1 MAEETS
7 QKIKWWLIIA
17 ALVILVTILHYSTP
31 TMKWQYHLIFM
42 QSYFIPIILGAF
54 QFGIRGGLGTAIAVS
69 FLYFPHIM
77 LQWGGLVEGN
87 LMRFLQIVLFN
98 VIGYLTGLK
107 AQNEKEEKSRY
118 QNTAEQL
125 EKTLQKIRE
134 QSVRIEEMED
144 QLRQADR
151 LAVVGELSASL
162 AHEVRNPLGS
172 IRGIVDILKD
182 ELPTNKEMAN
192 FLNIMVQETERLNEV
207 VENYLRFAGQK
218 SSQVISFDIR
228 EIIKNTELLLANR
241 ARKNQITIKTRLPEK
256 ELPLTGVPGQLQQ
269 VLMNLALNSIQAMP
283 DGGDLSVEV
292 ERLGTKSQDG
302 EKASDSKNTN
312 EIRISISDNGKGIS
326 EPDIERIFKPFY
338 TTRQDGTGLGLA
350 IVKRIIDQNNWRIE
364 VESEINRGSIFSIY
378 IPIEENNEKTK

>member
-17 ALVILVTILHYSTP
+17 GLVILVTVLHYSTP

-107 AQNEKEEKSRY
+107 AQNAKEEKSRY

-192 FLNIMVQETERLNEV
+192 F
-207 VENYLRFAGQK
+207 
-218 SSQVISFDIR
+218 
-228 EIIKNTELLLANR
+228 
-241 ARKNQITIKTRLPEK
+241 
-256 ELPLTGVPGQLQQ
+256 
-269 VLMNLALNSIQAMP
+269 
-283 DGGDLSVEV
+283 
-292 ERLGTKSQDG
+292 
-302 EKASDSKNTN
+302 
-312 EIRISISDNGKGIS
+312 
-326 EPDIERIFKPFY
+326 
-338 TTRQDGTGLGLA
+338 
-350 IVKRIIDQNNWRIE
+350 
-364 VESEINRGSIFSIY
+364 
-378 IPIEENNEKTK
+378 

>member
-1 MAEETS
+1 MNQERS

-17 ALVILVTILHYSTP
+17 SLVILVTALHYGTP

-182 ELPTNKEMAN
+182 ELPPNKETEN

-218 SSQVISFDIR
+218 SSQVISFDIK

-256 ELPLTGVPGQLQQ
+256 ELSLTGVPGQLQQ

-283 DGGDLSVEV
+283 DGGEISIEAGLSDITAPGK
-292 ERLGTKSQDG
+292 ERTG
-302 EKASDSKNTN
+302 AKNET
-312 EIRISISDNGKGIS
+312 RISISDNGKGIS
-326 EPDIERIFKPFY
+326 KPDIEKIFKPFY

-364 VESEINRGSIFSIY
+364 VESEINKGSSFSIH
-378 IPIEENNEKTK
+378 IPLEENKGKKK

>member
-1 MAEETS
+1 MPDNNS

-17 ALVILVTILHYSTP
+17 SLVILVTALHYSIP

-54 QFGIRGGLGTAIAVS
+54 QFGVRGGLGTAIAVS

-118 QNTAEQL
+118 QHTAEQL
-125 EKTLQKIRE
+125 EKTLQKLRE
-134 QSVRIEEMED
+134 QSVKIDEMED

-151 LAVVGELSASL
+151 LAVVGELAASL

-172 IRGIVDILKD
+172 IRGAVDILKD
-182 ELPTNKEMAN
+182 ELPPKKETAN

-241 ARKNQITIKTRLPEK
+241 ARKNQIKIKTILPEK
-256 ELPLTGVPGQLQQ
+256 ELMLLGAPGQLQQ
-269 VLMNLALNSIQAMP
+269 VLVNLALNSIQAMP
-283 DGGDLSVEV
+283 EGGEISVEAK
-292 ERLGTKSQDG
+292 LSTPISQTDENESG
-302 EKASDSKNTN
+302 VMHNN
-312 EIRISISDNGKGIS
+312 EIQISITDKGKGIA
-326 EPDIERIFKPFY
+326 EPDIEKIFKPFY
-338 TTRQDGTGLGLA
+338 TTKKDGTGLGLA
-350 IVKRIIDQNNWRIE
+350 IVKRIIDQNNWRIN
-364 VESEINRGSIFSIY
+364 VQSEINQGSTFSVY
-378 IPIEENNEKTK
+378 IPLNEEKEK

>member
-17 ALVILVTILHYSTP
+17 GLVILVTVLHYSTP

-125 EKTLQKIRE
+125 EKTLQKIRK
-134 QSVRIEEMED
+134 QSVRMEEMED

-182 ELPTNKEMAN
+182 ELPPNKETAN

-269 VLMNLALNSIQAMP
+269 VLMNLALNSIQAT
-283 DGGDLSVEV
+283 VV
-292 ERLGTKSQDG
+292 IYR
-302 EKASDSKNTN
+302 
-312 EIRISISDNGKGIS
+312 
-326 EPDIERIFKPFY
+326 
-338 TTRQDGTGLGLA
+338 
-350 IVKRIIDQNNWRIE
+350 WRW
-364 VESEINRGSIFSIY
+364 ND
-378 IPIEENNEKTK
+378 

>member
-17 ALVILVTILHYSTP
+17 GLVILVTVLHYSTP

-125 EKTLQKIRE
+125 EKNLQKIRE
-134 QSVRIEEMED
+134 QSLRMEEMED

-182 ELPTNKEMAN
+182 ELPPNKETAN

-228 EIIKNTELLLANR
+228 ETIKNTELLLANR

-283 DGGDLSVEV
+283 DGGEISVEV
-292 ERLGTKSQDG
+292 ERLRTKSQGG

-364 VESEINRGSIFSIY
+364 VESEINKGSTFSIY
-378 IPIEENNEKTK
+378 IPVEENNQKTK

>member
-1 MAEETS
+1 MAEEIS

-17 ALVILVTILHYSTP
+17 GLVILVTVLHYSTP

-134 QSVRIEEMED
+134 QSLRMEEMED

-182 ELPTNKEMAN
+182 ELPPNKETAN

-218 SSQVISFDIR
+218 SSQVISFDIM

-283 DGGDLSVEV
+283 DGGEITIGVQQLE
-292 ERLGTKSQDG
+292 TNSQSG
-302 EKASDSKNTN
+302 EETSDSKNTN

-326 EPDIERIFKPFY
+326 EPDVERIFKPFY

-364 VESEINRGSIFSIY
+364 VESEINKGSTFSIY
-378 IPIEENNEKTK
+378 IPVQENNQKTK

>member
-17 ALVILVTILHYSTP
+17 GLVILVTVLHYSTP

>member
-1 MAEETS
+1 MPNNNS

-17 ALVILVTILHYSTP
+17 GLVMVVTVLHYGTP

-54 QFGIRGGLGTAIAVS
+54 QFGIKGGLGTAIAVS

-125 EKTLQKIRE
+125 EKTLQKLRE
-134 QSVRIEEMED
+134 QSIKIDEMED

-151 LAVVGELSASL
+151 LAVVGELAASL

-172 IRGIVDILKD
+172 IRGTVDILKD
-182 ELPTNKEMAN
+182 ELPPKKETAN
-192 FLNIMVQETERLNEV
+192 FLYILVQETERLNEV

-241 ARKNQITIKTRLPEK
+241 ARKNQITIKTILPER
-256 ELPLTGVPGQLQQ
+256 ELMLLGAPGQLQQ
-269 VLMNLALNSIQAMP
+269 VLVNLALNSIQAMA
-283 DGGDLSVEV
+283 DGGEISVEAK
-292 ERLGTKSQDG
+292 LSTPTSQPNKI
-302 EKASDSKNTN
+302 ESDVKNKN
-312 EIRISISDNGKGIS
+312 EIQISITDNGKGIA

-338 TTRQDGTGLGLA
+338 TTRKEGTGLGLA

-364 VESEINRGSIFSIY
+364 VKSEINRGSTFSVY
-378 IPIEENNEKTK
+378 IPLNEEKEI

>member
-17 ALVILVTILHYSTP
+17 GLVILVTVLHYSTP

-312 EIRISISDNGKGIS
+312 KIRISISDNGKGIS

-364 VESEINRGSIFSIY
+364 VESEINKGSIFSIY

>member
-17 ALVILVTILHYSTP
+17 GLVILVTVLHYSTP

-125 EKTLQKIRE
+125 EKTLQKIRK
-134 QSVRIEEMED
+134 QSVRMEEMED

-182 ELPTNKEMAN
+182 ELPPNKETAN

-283 DGGDLSVEV
+283 DGGEITIGVEQL
-292 ERLGTKSQDG
+292 ETNSQSG
-302 EKASDSKNTN
+302 EETSDSKNTN

-326 EPDIERIFKPFY
+326 KPDIEKIFKPFY

-364 VESEINRGSIFSIY
+364 VESEINKGSIFSIY
-378 IPIEENNEKTK
+378 IPVEENNQKTK

>member
-1 MAEETS
+1 MPDNNS
-7 QKIKWWLIIA
+7 QKIKWWLIISV
-17 ALVILVTILHYSTP
+17 LVILVTALHYSIP

-118 QNTAEQL
+118 QHTAEQL
-125 EKTLQKIRE
+125 ENTLQKLRE
-134 QSVRIEEMED
+134 QSVKIDEMED

-151 LAVVGELSASL
+151 LAVVGELAASL

-172 IRGIVDILKD
+172 IRGTVDILKD
-182 ELPTNKEMAN
+182 ELPPKKETAN

-241 ARKNQITIKTRLPEK
+241 ARKNQIKIKTILPEK
-256 ELPLTGVPGQLQQ
+256 ELMLLGAPGQLQQ
-269 VLMNLALNSIQAMP
+269 VLVNLALNSIQAMP
-283 DGGDLSVEV
+283 EGGEISVEAK
-292 ERLGTKSQDG
+292 LSTPISQTDENESG
-302 EKASDSKNTN
+302 VMHNN
-312 EIRISISDNGKGIS
+312 EIQISITDKGKGIA
-326 EPDIERIFKPFY
+326 EPDIEKIFKPFY
-338 TTRQDGTGLGLA
+338 TTKKDGTGLGLA
-350 IVKRIIDQNNWRIE
+350 IVKRIIDQNNWRIN
-364 VESEINRGSIFSIY
+364 VQSEINQGSTFSVY
-378 IPIEENNEKTK
+378 IPLNEEKEK

>member
-17 ALVILVTILHYSTP
+17 GLVILVTVLHYSTP

-125 EKTLQKIRE
+125 EKTLQKIRK

-182 ELPTNKEMAN
+182 ELPPNKETAN

-283 DGGDLSVEV
+283 DGGEITIGVEQL
-292 ERLGTKSQDG
+292 ETNSQSG
-302 EKASDSKNTN
+302 EETSDSKNTN

-326 EPDIERIFKPFY
+326 KPDIEKIFKPFY

-364 VESEINRGSIFSIY
+364 VESEINKGSIFSIY
-378 IPIEENNEKTK
+378 IPVEENNQKTK

>member
-17 ALVILVTILHYSTP
+17 GLVILVTVLHYSTP

-269 VLMNLALNSIQAMP
+269 VLMNLALNSIQALP
-283 DGGDLSVEV
+283 DGGEITIGVEQL
-292 ERLGTKSQDG
+292 ETNSQSG
-302 EKASDSKNTN
+302 EETSDSKNTN

-326 EPDIERIFKPFY
+326 EPDIEKIFKPFY

-364 VESEINRGSIFSIY
+364 VESEINKGSIFSIY
-378 IPIEENNEKTK
+378 IPVEENNQKTK

>member
-7 QKIKWWLIIA
+7 QKIKWCLIIA
-17 ALVILVTILHYSTP
+17 GLVILVTVLHYSTP

-77 LQWGGLVEGN
+77 LQWGGLIEGN

-182 ELPTNKEMAN
+182 ELPPNKETAN

-283 DGGDLSVEV
+283 DGGEITIGVQQLE
-292 ERLGTKSQDG
+292 TNSQSG
-302 EKASDSKNTN
+302 EETSDSKKTN

-326 EPDIERIFKPFY
+326 EPDIEKIFKPFY

-350 IVKRIIDQNNWRIE
+350 IVKRIIDQNNWQIE
-364 VESEINRGSIFSIY
+364 VESEINKGSIFSIY
-378 IPIEENNEKTK
+378 IPVEENNQKTK

>member
-54 QFGIRGGLGTAIAVS
+54 QLGIRGGLGTAIAVS

-182 ELPTNKEMAN
+182 ELPPNKETAN

>member
-17 ALVILVTILHYSTP
+17 ALVILVTVLHYSTP

-241 ARKNQITIKTRLPEK
+241 ARKNQIIIKTRLPEK

-302 EKASDSKNTN
+302 EKASDSKKTN

-326 EPDIERIFKPFY
+326 EPDIEKIFKPFY

-364 VESEINRGSIFSIY
+364 VESEINKGSIFSIF
-378 IPIEENNEKTK
+378 IPVEKNNEKIK

>member
-17 ALVILVTILHYSTP
+17 GLVILVTVLHYSTP

-54 QFGIRGGLGTAIAVS
+54 QLGIRGGLGTAIAVS

-182 ELPTNKEMAN
+182 ELPPNKETAN

-283 DGGDLSVEV
+283 DGGEITIGVEQL
-292 ERLGTKSQDG
+292 ETNSQSG
-302 EKASDSKNTN
+302 EETSDSKNTN

-364 VESEINRGSIFSIY
+364 VESEINKGSIFSIY
-378 IPIEENNEKTK
+378 IPVEENNQKTK

>member
-17 ALVILVTILHYSTP
+17 GLVILVTVLHYSTP

-134 QSVRIEEMED
+134 QSLRMEEMED

-182 ELPTNKEMAN
+182 ELPPNKETAN

-283 DGGDLSVEV
+283 DGGEISVEV

-326 EPDIERIFKPFY
+326 EPDIEKIFKPFY

-350 IVKRIIDQNNWRIE
+350 IVKRIIDQNNWQIE
-364 VESEINRGSIFSIY
+364 VESEINKGSIFSIY
-378 IPIEENNEKTK
+378 IPVEENNQKTK

>member
-17 ALVILVTILHYSTP
+17 GLVILVTVLHYSTP

-182 ELPTNKEMAN
+182 ELPPNKETAN

-283 DGGDLSVEV
+283 DGGEISVEV

-364 VESEINRGSIFSIY
+364 VESEINKGSTFSIY
-378 IPIEENNEKTK
+378 IPVEENNQKTK

>member
-17 ALVILVTILHYSTP
+17 GLVILVTVLHYSTP

-182 ELPTNKEMAN
+182 ELPPNKETAN

-283 DGGDLSVEV
+283 DGGEITIGVEQL
-292 ERLGTKSQDG
+292 ETNSQSG
-302 EKASDSKNTN
+302 EETSDSKNTN

-364 VESEINRGSIFSIY
+364 VESEINKGSIFSIY
-378 IPIEENNEKTK
+378 IPVEENNQKTK

>member
-17 ALVILVTILHYSTP
+17 GLVILVTVLHYSTP

-125 EKTLQKIRE
+125 EKTLQKIRK
-134 QSVRIEEMED
+134 QSVRMEEMED

-182 ELPTNKEMAN
+182 ELPPNKETAN

-283 DGGDLSVEV
+283 DGGEITIGVEQL
-292 ERLGTKSQDG
+292 ETNSQSG
-302 EKASDSKNTN
+302 EETSDSKNTN

-326 EPDIERIFKPFY
+326 KPDIEKIFRPFY
-338 TTRQDGTGLGLA
+338 TTRHDGTGLGLA

-364 VESEINRGSIFSIY
+364 VESEINKGSIFSIY
-378 IPIEENNEKTK
+378 IPVEENNQKTK

>member
-1 MAEETS
+1 MAEDTC

-17 ALVILVTILHYSTP
+17 GLVILVTVLHYSTP

-182 ELPTNKEMAN
+182 ELPPNKETVN

-228 EIIKNTELLLANR
+228 ETIKNTELLLANR
-241 ARKNQITIKTRLPEK
+241 ARKNQITINTRLPEK

-283 DGGDLSVEV
+283 DGGDISVEV
-292 ERLGTKSQDG
+292 ERLGTKSRDG
-302 EKASDSKNTN
+302 EKASDSKKTN

-326 EPDIERIFKPFY
+326 EPDIEKIFKPFY

-364 VESEINRGSIFSIY
+364 VESEINKGSTFSIY
-378 IPIEENNEKTK
+378 IPVEENNQKTK

>member
-54 QFGIRGGLGTAIAVS
+54 QLGIRGGLGTAIAVS

-269 VLMNLALNSIQAMP
+269 VLMNLALNSIQALP
-283 DGGDLSVEV
+283 DGGEITIGVEQL
-292 ERLGTKSQDG
+292 ETNSQSG
-302 EKASDSKNTN
+302 EETSDSKNTN

-326 EPDIERIFKPFY
+326 EPDIEKIFKPFY

-364 VESEINRGSIFSIY
+364 VESEINKGSIFSIY
-378 IPIEENNEKTK
+378 IPIEKNNEKTK